1 MSAFLVRR
9 LVRLAV
15 VITGVS
21 LVTFAILHASGDPV
35 SLIMPE
41 APEADRAVLR
51 RTLGLHDPLPVQ
63 FARFV
68 GNAVTGNFGKSF
80 FHHGQSASALVLQR
94 MPATLMLTVVSMA
107 VALAIALPV
116 GIYSAVK
123 RGRAVDQLATG
134 TVFLGQSMPV
144 FWTGIML
151 ILLFSVQWRLLPV
164 SGWDS
169 WAAVLLPTVTLSTF
183 TAPLL
188 LRIVRSSMLDVIGL
202 DYVRTARAKGVSEWL
217 VICRHALKDAALP
230 LGTVTGLQ
238 FGLQFGLLLGGAVI
252 TETVFAVPGVG
263 RLIVGAIRQLDFPVV
278 QAGVFML
285 AMIVVSVNFLVDVL
299 YLYLNPQIRVR

>member
-1 MSAFLVRR
+1 MAAFVVRR
-9 LVRLAV
+9 LVRLMVV
-15 VITGVS
+15 VIGVS

-35 SLIMPE
+35 TLIMPE

-51 RTLGLHDPLPVQ
+51 QTLGLHDPLAIQ
-63 FARFV
+63 FARFF
-68 GNAVTGNFGKSF
+68 GNAATGNFGNSF
-80 FHHGQSASALVLQR
+80 FHRTPAFALVVER
-94 MPATLMLTVVSMA
+94 MPTTLLLTACSMA
-107 VALAIALPV
+107 LALAVALPV
-116 GIYSAVK
+116 GIYSAMR
-123 RGRAVDQLATG
+123 RGRAVDQVATG

-151 ILLFSVQWRLLPV
+151 ILLFSVQWRMLPV
-164 SGWDS
+164 SGWES
-169 WAAVLLPTVTLSTF
+169 WASIVLPTATLSTF

-188 LRIVRSSMLDVIGL
+188 LRIVRSSMLDVIAL

-217 VICRHALKDAALP
+217 VICRHALKNAALP
-230 LGTVTGLQ
+230 LVTIT
-238 FGLQFGLLLGGAVI
+238 GLQFGLLLGGAVI

-285 AMIVVSVNFLVDVL
+285 AMIVVAVNFLVDIL
-299 YLYLNPQIRVR
+299 YVYLDPRIRVR